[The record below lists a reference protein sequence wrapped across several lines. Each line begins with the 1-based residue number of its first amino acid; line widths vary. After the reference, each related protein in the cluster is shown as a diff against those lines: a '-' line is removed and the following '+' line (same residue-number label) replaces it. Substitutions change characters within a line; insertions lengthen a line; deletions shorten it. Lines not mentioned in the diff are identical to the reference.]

1 MSAKQFQLEM
11 AISRFL
17 FAVIV
22 MGIAGVA
29 LCPTRLDAATRD
41 ASTPAPRADTNARPS
56 QPAGAPPTAQ
66 TTRGTGVFIN
76 QREITQQ
83 QWAAIKHLYGAAPPG
98 HYWYDARSGLY
109 GKVGFEA
116 AGYIHPGLDFGPLA
130 PDASNGNTGIFI
142 NGREINMTEAMF
154 FQRIVGGIFQG
165 RWWLDGETGNV
176 GMEGMPIPMANLAT
190 ALQQAQFD
198 RSGYGGYRWR
208 NNIHNLRDGHDNGCA
223 WVNIPGGSYPGGGC

>member
-1 MSAKQFQLEM
+1 
-11 AISRFL
+11 
-17 FAVIV
+17 
-22 MGIAGVA
+22 
-29 LCPTRLDAATRD
+29 
-41 ASTPAPRADTNARPS
+41 
-56 QPAGAPPTAQ
+56 
-66 TTRGTGVFIN
+66 
-76 QREITQQ
+76 
-83 QWAAIKHLYGAAPPG
+83 
-98 HYWYDARSGLY
+98 
-109 GKVGFEA
+109 
-116 AGYIHPGLDFGPLA
+116 
-130 PDASNGNTGIFI
+130 
-142 NGREINMTEAMF
+142 MTEAMF

>member
-1 MSAKQFQLEM
+1 MSSKQLRM
-11 AISRFL
+11 LTVISTFL
-17 FAVIV
+17 LAVIV
-22 MGIAGVA
+22 GIAGFTFFA
-29 LCPTRLDAATRD
+29 TPLNAATGGP
-41 ASTPAPRADTNARPS
+41 TKNAPRVDSKGRSSP
-56 QPAGAPPTAQ
+56 PATAQ
-66 TTRGTGVFIN
+66 PNTPTNPGTGVFIN
-76 QREITQQ
+76 QQEITQQ
-83 QWAAIKHLYGAAPPG
+83 QWEAIKRLYGAAPPG

-116 AGYIHPGLDFGPLA
+116 AGYINPGLDFGPLA
-130 PDASNGNTGIFI
+130 PNASNGNSGIFI

-154 FQRIVGGIFQG
+154 FQRICGGIFQG

-176 GMEGMPIPMANLAT
+176 GMEGMPTPMTNLTT

-223 WVNIPGGSYPGGGC
+223 WVNIPGGSYAGSGC